1 MIKVHH
7 LNNSRSQRVLWMLE
21 ELGVEYEI
29 VHYERDAVTRLA
41 PDSLKAVHPLGKS
54 PVLQDGDLIIAES
67 GASLDY
73 LARSY
78 SGGELARKSGDSD
91 FEWYNELMHYAEGS
105 AMLPLIMALYVGKLG
120 EAGAPLGPRISSEIA
135 LHISYL
141 AKCLGDAEY
150 FLGDRFSAVDV
161 HITFVLEAA
170 NVGGGLSKLPNLAS
184 FLGRMQNR
192 PAYKRAI
199 ERGGPY
205 ALGA

>member
-21 ELGVEYEI
+21 ELEVAYDI

-41 PDSLKAVHPLGKS
+41 PESLKAVHPLGKS
-54 PVLQDGDLIIAES
+54 PVLQDGELIIAES

-73 LARSY
+73 LARTY
-78 SGGELARKSGDSD
+78 GGGKLSRKPDDAD
-91 FEWYNELMHYAEGS
+91 FERYNELMHYAEGS

-135 LHISYL
+135 LHVGYL
-141 AKCLGDAEY
+141 AKCLGETEY
-150 FLGDRFSAVDV
+150 FLGEEFSAVDV
-161 HITFVLEAA
+161 HTTFVLEAA
-170 NVGGGLSKLPNLAS
+170 NVGGGLGKLPNLAS
-184 FLGRMQNR
+184 FLGRVQSR

>member
-21 ELGVEYEI
+21 ELGLEYEI
-29 VHYERDAVTRLA
+29 IHYERDAVTRLA
-41 PDSLKAVHPLGKS
+41 PESLKEVHPLGKS
-54 PVLQDGDLIIAES
+54 PVLQDGELIIAES

-73 LARSY
+73 LARTY
-78 SGGELARKSGDSD
+78 GGGELSRKPGDSD
-91 FEWYNELMHYAEGS
+91 FERYNELMHFAEGS

-135 LHISYL
+135 RHVTYL
-141 AKCLGDAEY
+141 ATCLGDADY
-150 FLGDRFSAVDV
+150 FLGDTLSAVDV
-161 HITFVLEAA
+161 HTGFVLEAA
-170 NVGGGLSKLPNLAS
+170 NVAGALGDLPNLVA
-184 FLGRMQNR
+184 FLGRMQSR

>member
-21 ELGVEYEI
+21 ELGLEYEI
-29 VHYERDAVTRLA
+29 IHYERDPVTRLA

-54 PVLQDGDLIIAES
+54 PVLEDGDRLIAES
-67 GASLDY
+67 GATIDY
-73 LARSY
+73 LARGYGKGQLSPSLDHPDY
-78 SGGELARKSGDSD
+78 ER
-91 FEWYNELMHYAEGS
+91 YNELMHYAEGS

-141 AKCLGDAEY
+141 SKCLGDQEY
-150 FLGDRFSAVDV
+150 FMGTEISAVDV
-161 HITFVLEAA
+161 QFAFVLEAA
-170 NVGGGLSKLPNLAS
+170 NVGGGLTKLPNLRA
-184 FLGRMQNR
+184 FLDRVQAR
-192 PAYKRAI
+192 PAYVRAI